1 MASKVQRKVSLQR
14 ILLIALLVVV
24 LIQGLL
30 PLSALV
36 ASGVRETLEN
46 NAVEV
51 DTHMVDN
58 RKVTLQSAM
67 TTQWNGIAKEST
79 YLNNQLESF
88 LSQNHVD
95 MNAFLANKDLQRAYT
110 AQVYPEMLDYSRRDQ
125 TCGDFLVLANDAST
139 DSAATYEG
147 MFLRDSEPTTI
158 ADSNS
163 DLLPERGDTSLARQ
177 QNISLDSPWMPAFNF
192 AGNGNRSADD
202 FFYQPYLAAQQYQDI
217 DTDSL
222 GYWSMPFVLEGSET
236 DNHEM
241 ITYSVPLRYQGQVY
255 GVVGIE
261 VSTNYLLKTYFS
273 VKELDSSQNAGYLL
287 AIDKGNNEYD
297 CITGTGLLYDTL
309 ERGAKVSA
317 LAPPTTTTFWRFRV
331 FPWVASRCSR
341 SPIP

>member
-163 DLLPERGDTSLARQ
+163 DLLLERGDTSLARQ
-177 QNISLDSPWMPAFNF
+177 QNTSLDSPWMPAFNF

-217 DTDSL
+217 DTASL

-236 DNHEM
+236 GLELANPGNSLLV
-241 ITYSVPLRYQGQVY
+241 SVTRALELEPRLQ
-255 GVVGIE
+255 
-261 VSTNYLLKTYFS
+261 SLLLHDAPEEAAAFRW
-273 VKELDSSQNAGYLL
+273 DAAAG
-287 AIDKGNNEYD
+287 EY
-297 CITGTGLLYDTL
+297 
-309 ERGAKVSA
+309 R
-317 LAPPTTTTFWRFRV
+317 PTQL
-331 FPWVASRCSR
+331 PED
-341 SPIP
+341 IPTQ